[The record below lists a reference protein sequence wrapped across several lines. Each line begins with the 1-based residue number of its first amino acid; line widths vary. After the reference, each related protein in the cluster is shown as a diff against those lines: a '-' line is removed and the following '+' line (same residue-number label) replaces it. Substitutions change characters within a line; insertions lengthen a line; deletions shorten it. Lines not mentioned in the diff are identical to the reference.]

1 MPTPPAT
8 SLRQLGFQLLRDD
21 LQFLMQAFAAVLKR
35 MGEPQLAA
43 SLPWIHSEA
52 PSSEVQ
58 ATRSL
63 GQAYSIAFQLLNIVE
78 ERAASQIRRLRE

>member
-43 SLPWIHSEA
+43 SLPWINGDN
-52 PSSEVQ
+52 PQGEVQ

-63 GQAYSIAFQLLNIVE
+63 
-78 ERAASQIRRLRE
+78 